1 MKFQI
6 QNGHFYPI
14 YVIINNKTLLL
25 LLIFINKKS
34 NKKLKIYLHNKK
46 KYINK
51 VSTDYFSVIQFL
63 IQNQHFY
70 LINILYFYKI

>member
-1 MKFQI
+1 MKFLI

-34 NKKLKIYLHNKK
+34 NKKLKIYLYNKK

-51 VSTDYFSVIQFL
+51 VSTDYFL
-63 IQNQHFY
+63 
-70 LINILYFYKI
+70 